1 MVNLMLDPWLRQ
13 IIQGIIAVIATILHA
28 TVLRPYTFGY
38 SGVPHEIWLV
48 TDRIAW
54 ATAGVIFS
62 WEAIQYVWHPWTG
75 SQNSPSLLIGRTFLA
90 VLFAQASYWLL
101 DLMLQVN
108 NALVTDLLRDFATLG
123 PLSNL
128 GAVAAN
134 TSLPFW
140 ILALI
145 VVFLAGVLGI
155 VFTWAARVAELILMV
170 AIAPVAAILSLTE
183 SFRGA
188 WRWLVREFAAAAFSQ
203 SVWALTVTL
212 MFWALAGGV
221 LGPATSNPSVQVVL
235 SCVVGLGFVALS
247 FRAQRWLKGMLFG
260 QSGIAGVE
268 HGVLELAAVY
278 AAGRAVTGAYGA
290 QIGQAM
296 GRAGLGRYSRGWLQA
311 EAGRSVQSAQV
322 AAQPEFAVPT
332 SIARSR
338 GSLAGMM
345 DPEARGYQQLS
356 EASKLLTNASPLV
369 ASAQA
374 TRDGIFKTAKPAG
387 SHDAARTFEG
397 RAQAAAIF
405 DSMYPPNPYTTPPPP
420 WPPNPYTGHST
431 EDFLRLVHENLATTP
446 GKRAPGSPNDQF
458 APAEGG
464 G

>member
-1 MVNLMLDPWLRQ
+1 M
-13 IIQGIIAVIATILHA
+13 
-28 TVLRPYTFGY
+28 
-38 SGVPHEIWLV
+38 
-48 TDRIAW
+48 
-54 ATAGVIFS
+54 
-62 WEAIQYVWHPWTG
+62 
-75 SQNSPSLLIGRTFLA
+75 
-90 VLFAQASYWLL
+90 LFAQASYWLL

-188 WRWLVREFAAAAFSQ
+188 WRWLLREFAAAAFSQ

-290 QIGQAM
+290 QISQAM
-296 GRAGLGRYSRGWLQA
+296 GRAGIGRYSQSWMRA

-322 AAQPEFAVPT
+322 AALPEFAVPA
-332 SIARSR
+332 SIASSQRELA
-338 GSLAGMM
+338 SLG
-345 DPEARGYQQLS
+345 DPTARGYQQIAGAAGLLS
-356 EASKLLTNASPLV
+356 SAAPIV

-374 TRDGIFKTAKPAG
+374 TRNAVYHAAKPAG
-387 SHDAARTFEG
+387 GHTATNMDIG
-397 RAQAAAIF
+397 RDQAGNIF
-405 DSMYPPNPYTTPPPP
+405 DTMYPPNPHTATAPPV
-420 WPPNPYTGHST
+420 PPNPYTGHST
-431 EDFLRLVHENLATTP
+431 EDFLAAVRQRLAEPTQQPKGPSYGATS
-446 GKRAPGSPNDQF
+446 GA
-458 APAEGG
+458 
-464 G
+464 

>member
-1 MVNLMLDPWLRQ
+1 MVNLMLDPWLQQ
-13 IIQGIIAVIATILHA
+13 IIQGIVSVIAAILHA

-54 ATAGVIFS
+54 AAAGVIFS
-62 WEAIQYVWHPWTG
+62 WEAIQYIWHPWTG
-75 SQNSPSLLIGRTFLA
+75 SQNSPSLLIGRTMLA

-123 PLSNL
+123 PLSNMN
-128 GAVAAN
+128 AVAQN
-134 TSLPFW
+134 QSLPFW

-247 FRAQRWLKGMLFG
+247 FRAQRWLKGLLFG
-260 QSGIAGVE
+260 QGGIAGVE

-296 GRAGLGRYSRGWLQA
+296 GRAGIGRYSQGWMRA

-322 AAQPEFAVPT
+322 AALPEFAVPA
-332 SIARSR
+332 SIARSQ
-338 GSLAGMM
+338 GSLAAMA
-345 DPEARGYQQLS
+345 DPAARGYQQVNEAARILS
-356 EASKLLTNASPLV
+356 NASPVV

-374 TRDGIFKTAKPAG
+374 TRDATFKTAEPAG
-387 SHDAARTFEG
+387 RHDDLRMAAGQRQAERMFE
-397 RAQAAAIF
+397 R
-405 DSMYPPNPYTTPPPP
+405 MYPPNPHTTPPPP

-431 EDFLRLVHENLATTP
+431 EDFLRLVREDLARLP
-446 GKRAPGSPNDQF
+446 GGTNPPPDAAGARD
-458 APAEGG
+458 
-464 G
+464 